1 MTELP
6 AVTAVILAGGR
17 SRRFGADKLA
27 VSLDGRPLLEHVVAA
42 VAPLATEVVVA
53 AGTDGPSA
61 VVDALR
67 GRGGSPVRV
76 VADPLPDAG
85 PAAGLRAALE
95 VAREPTVLV
104 VAGDTPRLAAPVLE
118 LLVRHL
124 AAADPGAVDSVALA
138 LRGRVQPLPVT
149 LRVGAATAAA
159 QAAAASGDAR
169 LLGILAHLR
178 VRVLEES
185 AWRPLDPEAWT
196 LVDVDRP
203 ADLDRVR
210 RGD

>member
-1 MTELP
+1 MTGLP

-27 VSLDGRPLLEHVVAA
+27 VTLDGRPLLEHVAA
-42 VAPLATEVVVA
+42 EVAPLATEVVVA
-53 AGTDGPSA
+53 VGSEGPSA
-61 VVDALR
+61 AVDALR
-67 GRGGSPVRV
+67 GRGAPPVRV
-76 VADPLPDAG
+76 VADPQPDAG

-104 VAGDTPRLAAPVLE
+104 VAGDMPRLAAPVLE

-124 AAADPGAVDSVALA
+124 AAADPAAVDAIALA
-138 LRGRVQPLPVT
+138 FRGRVQPLPVT

-159 QAAAASGDAR
+159 QAAAGSGDAR

-210 RGD
+210 K